1 MAEGARA
8 ASGSI
13 YDLGYRPYEGA
24 RLGRPYAILSL
35 YVYSLRAVFGL
46 GRSAMS
52 KVFPFGLAI
61 LALIPA
67 VVQLGVAALVPVD
80 VKLIRPENYF
90 GYTQIIVVLFCA
102 VAAPEIVGRDQRT
115 HTLPLYF
122 SRALA
127 RADYVSAKLAALTVA
142 LFLVTVT
149 PQAVLFLG
157 GAVAASDILKYTGD
171 NLDLVAPI
179 VLSSLVI
186 SVFMASVS
194 LAIGSQTPRRAI
206 ATTAVLAS
214 FVILSAIGGILVQ
227 TTTGDIQ
234 KYAVLLS
241 PIDVT
246 EGAVRWLFGAAP
258 QAGSSLAKS
267 GLGGWACFAAVCAYT
282 AASLAVLYRRFARL
296 AV

>member
-1 MAEGARA
+1 MAESARA

-67 VVQLGVAALVPVD
+67 VVQLGVAALVPAD

-90 GYTQIIVVLFCA
+90 GYTQIVLVLFCA

-149 PQAVLFLG
+149 PQVVLFLG
-157 GAVAASDILKYTGD
+157 GAVAANDILKYTGD
-171 NLDLVAPI
+171 NIDLVPPI
-179 VLSSLVI
+179 FLSSLVI

-214 FVILSAIGGILVQ
+214 FVILTAIGGIMVQ

-241 PIDVT
+241 PIDLI

-258 QAGSSLAKS
+258 QAGSSLDKS
-267 GLGGWACFAAVCAYT
+267 GLGGWACFAAVCAYA

-296 AV
+296 TV